1 MNFFHLFGNVWRMG
15 VRNPQISAKIDD
27 RTVRMLARI
36 KSETGI
42 SEVEMIRALL
52 TALCRHY
59 EEFHSITLPI
69 ILNTERNAPR
79 TEEKT
84 ASAPT
89 ETEGGQGRKKESV
102 SAAKARAV

>member
-1 MNFFHLFGNVWRMG
+1 MNFPRLFGNVCRMG

-42 SEVEMIRALL
+42 SEVEVIRALL
-52 TALCRHY
+52 NALCRHY
-59 EEFHSITLPI
+59 EKFHSITLPI
-69 ILNTERNAPR
+69 ILNTERNASR

-84 ASAPT
+84 ASAPP
-89 ETEGGQGRKKESV
+89 EADGGQGRKKEFV
-102 SAAKARAV
+102 SAAKTRAV